1 MNHRRM
7 NRTIHRVQM
16 VGIIGGSGRFSRPKM
31 RESSN
36 FGGIVFNFLG
46 RLGVELLFR
55 NCRSCMLLKTRL
67 RLRVLHTWCKKCGT
81 HTLSCIPRSS
91 SFQEYFE
98 TLRRCRFEV
107 KLLRKLQTV
116 TLSGKALQRLGRSG
130 DL

>member
-1 MNHRRM
+1 MNCRRM

-16 VGIIGGSGRFSRPKM
+16 VGIIDESGRFSRPKM

-36 FGGIVFNFLG
+36 FGGIVFNFLR

-55 NCRSCMLLKTRL
+55 NCRSCILLKTRL
-67 RLRVLHTWCKKCGT
+67 RLRVLHTWCKKCRT
-81 HTLSCIPRSS
+81 HTSSCIPRSS
-91 SFQEYFE
+91 SFREYFE

-116 TLSGKALQRLGRSG
+116 TLSGKALQ
-130 DL
+130 